1 MEKET
6 LIKLAQPADTILLAL
21 SILSFPFIMKA
32 SRSITVYQGELFWKV
47 DCDYL
52 VAFYGT

>member
-32 SRSITVYQGELFWKV
+32 SRCITVYQGELF
-47 DCDYL
+47 
-52 VAFYGT
+52 